1 MLGAE
6 LDDSYFGERHKG
18 KCSRCAAG
26 NVVVFGILK
35 QQRRVYIIVVD
46 NTKPEILPPI
56 INKRIM
62 PDSIV

>member
-1 MLGAE
+1 MLDAE
-6 LDDSYFGERHKG
+6 LDDSCFSERHKG
-18 KCSRCAAG
+18 KCSHCAAG
-26 NVVVFGILK
+26 NVVAFGILK